1 MSVLVLGSN
10 SFSGSHFVD
19 YLLKKNHKVYGVG
32 RTINQKI
39 FLAYSNNV
47 NIQNF
52 KFFKLDLNKNL
63 QELKKV
69 ILNYKPEYVV
79 NFASQG
85 MVAESWISPE
95 DWFFTN
101 TLTMTKLFNF
111 LKDQSFLK
119 KYVHIST
126 PEVYGSTK
134 KNFKENDIYKPTTPY
149 AISRAAADIT
159 LSAFFKAYNF
169 PYIST
174 RAANVYGAHQQL
186 YRIIPITILNIL
198 NKKKIKLHGGG
209 KSQRSFIHIKDVV
222 EATYLLMKK
231 SNSGQTYHLSA
242 NNFLSIESL
251 VKKICKK
258 MNTKFNDCVIK
269 TEERLG
275 KDLIYDLDS
284 SKITRKF
291 KWRPKIDI
299 DQGVDEVILWIKQ
312 NINQLNKYPNYYI
325 HKK

>member
-32 RTINQKI
+32 RAINPKI
-39 FLAYSNNV
+39 FLAYSNNR

-52 KFFKLDLNKNL
+52 KFFKLDLNKNIK
-63 QELKKV
+63 ELKKV
-69 ILNYKPEYVV
+69 IFKYKPEYIV

-134 KNFKENDIYKPTTPY
+134 KNLKENDMYKPTTPY
-149 AISRAAADIT
+149 AISRAAADMT

-174 RAANVYGAHQQL
+174 RAANVYGTHQQL
-186 YRIIPITILNIL
+186 YRIIPITILNII

-231 SNSGQTYHLSA
+231 SNLGQTYHLSA

-299 DQGVDEVILWIKQ
+299 DQGVDEVISWIKQ

>member
-19 YLLKKNHKVYGVG
+19 YLLKKNYKVYGVG

-39 FLAYSNNV
+39 FLAYSNNT

-69 ILNYKPEYVV
+69 ILNCKPEYVV

-149 AISRAAADIT
+149 AISRAAADMT

-299 DQGVDEVILWIKQ
+299 DQGVDEVISWIKQ

>member
-149 AISRAAADIT
+149 AISRAAADMT